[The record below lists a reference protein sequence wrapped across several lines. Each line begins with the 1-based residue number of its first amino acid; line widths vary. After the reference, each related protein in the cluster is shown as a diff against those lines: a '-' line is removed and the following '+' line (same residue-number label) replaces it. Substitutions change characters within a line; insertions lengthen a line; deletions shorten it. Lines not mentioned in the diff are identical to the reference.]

1 MTIST
6 SAIRKSLR
14 AKFGARQYRIT
25 KDGEIHVFGS
35 PTGHVLTSWYRYGYV
50 IKSGPPGRED
60 YRLSVTPAK
69 GD

>member
-1 MTIST
+1 MTKAQLQKILC
-6 SAIRKSLR
+6 AR
-14 AKFGARQYRIT
+14 FGARQYRIT

-35 PTGHVLTSWYRYGYV
+35 PHGHVLTDWYRHGYV

-60 YRLSVTPAK
+60 YRMSMTPAK

>member
-1 MTIST
+1 MTI
-6 SAIRKSLR
+6 SAIRKAMR
-14 AKFGARQYRIT
+14 ARFGARQYRIT

-35 PTGHVLTSWYRYGYV
+35 PPGHVLTDWYRYCYV